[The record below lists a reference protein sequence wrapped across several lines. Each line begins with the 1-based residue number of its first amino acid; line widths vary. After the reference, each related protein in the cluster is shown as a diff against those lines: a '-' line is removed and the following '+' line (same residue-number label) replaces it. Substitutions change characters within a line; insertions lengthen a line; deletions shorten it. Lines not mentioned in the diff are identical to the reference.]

1 MTEQVDVN
9 TENQKS
15 DKLSKIFHFRIFN
28 IYEDCFYK
36 TPKNKSKKNEVHQS
50 YFQTELKET

>member
-15 DKLSKIFHFRIFN
+15 DKHSQIFHFRIYN

-36 TPKNKSKKNEVHQS
+36 NPENKFKRNVVHKS
-50 YFQTELKET
+50 YSQTELKET